1 MESAMDCAALRWREH
16 PRIMVQ
22 RVRSQQWPSVA
33 EAGGGALAIKLSDGH
48 RGAAVGALRFAMTFR
63 LFFIR
68 STFFWG
74 RWGGATNMICC
85 LW

>member
-48 RGAAVGALRFAMTFR
+48 SGAAVEAYVSVVYEYN
-63 LFFIR
+63 IPY
-68 STFFWG
+68 SD
-74 RWGGATNMICC
+74 ISIHD
-85 LW
+85 

>member
-48 RGAAVGALRFAMTFR
+48 SGAAVEAYVLVSVVYN
-63 LFFIR
+63 IPY
-68 STFFWG
+68 SD
-74 RWGGATNMICC
+74 ISIHD
-85 LW
+85 

>member
-48 RGAAVGALRFAMTFR
+48 SGAACSWDLRFGC
-63 LFFIR
+63 FFILTDTV
-68 STFFWG
+68 SS
-74 RWGGATNMICC
+74 I
-85 LW
+85 LELSIHD

>member
-48 RGAAVGALRFAMTFR
+48 SGAAVEAYWYVSVVYTSILVFR
-63 LFFIR
+63 YI
-68 STFFWG
+68 
-74 RWGGATNMICC
+74 NP
-85 LW
+85 